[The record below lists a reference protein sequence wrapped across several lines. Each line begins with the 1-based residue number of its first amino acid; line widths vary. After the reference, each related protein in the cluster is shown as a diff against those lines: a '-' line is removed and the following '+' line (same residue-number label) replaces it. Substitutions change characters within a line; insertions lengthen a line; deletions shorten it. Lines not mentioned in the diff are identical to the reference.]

1 MIKTMAGPAA
11 ERRSQLHK
19 MAENKETGFSGT
31 PANCDV
37 EQAKTGSNLIGPIQ

>member
-1 MIKTMAGPAA
+1 MARPAA
-11 ERRSQLHK
+11 EYPLKRSQLYK
-19 MAENKETGFSGT
+19 MAENKETGFSGI

>member
-1 MIKTMAGPAA
+1 MAKPAA
-11 ERRSQLHK
+11 EYPLRSQLYK
-19 MAENKETGFSGT
+19 MAENKETGFSGI